1 MKQMI
6 EKQLFCIN
14 QLIIHDF
21 SYFLILG
28 DFLEN
33 SAKFNSK
40 LKIIWEMWTSHP
52 MRQSEREVKR
62 ARQWSQSII

>member
-1 MKQMI
+1 MKLMI

-21 SYFLILG
+21 SYFLTLR

-33 SAKFNSK
+33 SAK
-40 LKIIWEMWTSHP
+40 
-52 MRQSEREVKR
+52 
-62 ARQWSQSII
+62 